1 MTEVTVEGLTPGQA
15 GVLEP
20 RPSQG
25 GEGRS
30 SPGGAGTHGQRS
42 YLRVV
47 GVGIVVSPGS
57 VQREQHSRPPGPST
71 RTGPGQCPASR
82 EGPGALRA
90 GEGAGQGL
98 DRSEGPAMSQGLA
111 GLNR

>member
-1 MTEVTVEGLTPGQA
+1 MTDAPVRRGWHQA
-15 GVLEP
+15 

-25 GEGRS
+25 GEGRG

-71 RTGPGQCPASR
+71 RPGPGQCLASR
-82 EGPGALRA
+82 EGPGAFRA

-98 DRSEGPAMSQGLA
+98 DRSEGAALSLGLA

>member
-1 MTEVTVEGLTPGQA
+1 MTDAPVRRGWHQA
-15 GVLEP
+15 

-25 GEGRS
+25 GEGRG

-71 RTGPGQCPASR
+71 RPGLGSAR
-82 EGPGALRA
+82 LA
-90 GEGAGQGL
+90 GRSLVLSGL
-98 DRSEGPAMSQGLA
+98 GRGLA
-111 GLNR
+111 RDWTGQKGPPCP